1 MEVNYKSNVKVL
13 YFRERIFEVGRIRAP
28 KHDFTNVIMEVFFI
42 LKYIHAWPGS
52 FTISKTPKNLISIF
66 IFLRKQF
73 KAKSWKKGD
82 IEY

>member
-42 LKYIHAWPGS
+42 LKYIHNLKIPESQIHRPGVT
-52 FTISKTPKNLISIF
+52 FRGPV
-66 IFLRKQF
+66 KQV
-73 KAKSWKKGD
+73 ST
-82 IEY
+82 YC

>member
-52 FTISKTPKNLISIF
+52 FTISKKTPKKPNIYIYIF
-66 IFLRKQF
+66 
-73 KAKSWKKGD
+73 KKTV
-82 IEY
+82 

>member
-42 LKYIHAWPGS
+42 LKYIHA
-52 FTISKTPKNLISIF
+52 
-66 IFLRKQF
+66 
-73 KAKSWKKGD
+73 
-82 IEY
+82 